1 MNNYE
6 YRRKEQIFFDTLWDK
21 WGITRDYFRQNYI
34 YCGGN
39 KQGRH
44 RNYYMDVFGEP
55 PSSQWDEGG
64 SLHHDNCHCS
74 TAIVEQCFVFNKK
87 LYDKNKEEGLE
98 PLADRNNLP
107 IIIALGNE
115 CIKRECPNAGRTCG
129 ECGAPH
135 RNRKDNLCKDCRNP
149 KKCKTCKKKMP
160 KVLANGKPNPY
171 PRCYPCQQARKNVYS
186 DFSRFA

>member
-6 YRRKEQIFFDTLWDK
+6 YRRKEKIFFDTLWDK

-64 SLHHDNCHCS
+64 SLHHDTCHCS
-74 TAIVEQCFVFNKK
+74 TAIV
-87 LYDKNKEEGLE
+87 
-98 PLADRNNLP
+98 
-107 IIIALGNE
+107 
-115 CIKRECPNAGRTCG
+115 
-129 ECGAPH
+129 
-135 RNRKDNLCKDCRNP
+135 
-149 KKCKTCKKKMP
+149 
-160 KVLANGKPNPY
+160 
-171 PRCYPCQQARKNVYS
+171 
-186 DFSRFA
+186 